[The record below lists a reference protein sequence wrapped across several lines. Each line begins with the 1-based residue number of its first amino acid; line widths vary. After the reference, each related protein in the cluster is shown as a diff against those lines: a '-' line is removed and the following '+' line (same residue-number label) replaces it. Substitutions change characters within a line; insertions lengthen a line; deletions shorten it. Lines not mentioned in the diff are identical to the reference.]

1 MAEIEKSIEE
11 LELEVMAELQSAEA
25 SENQITEKVNEM
37 VKIKQ
42 ASTVQTKGAAPA
54 DKPGKLNGKEVE
66 DLGPAVTSPTDAKSG
81 AAKSGEKIKQAST
94 VQTKGAAPADKPET
108 LKAEDMVK
116 AISDK
121 LSKTDE
127 KKLVAMYNSIVK
139 EAVHNDED
147 DEDEDD
153 ETKKELAKAKKEAT
167 EKRIKE
173 IKVKE
178 DVDALISGENE
189 LSDEFK
195 DKASTIFEAA
205 VKSKVRTEIE
215 RLEDEYSKEL
225 TEQSDKAKDELVE
238 KVDSYLDYVVQEWM
252 KENELAIERG
262 LKGEIS
268 EDFIAGLKQLFED
281 HYIDVPDEKYDVLEA
296 QSKKIEELEEQ
307 LNSQIEKDKELHSE
321 IGELTK
327 DSIIKD
333 VSDDLV
339 DTEVEKFKGLV
350 EDVDY
355 SDAESYK
362 SKLET
367 LKESYFPKSAEEQS
381 TNETSD
387 DEPVNEV
394 ETSGKMAEYMS
405 AISKTHKRAK

>member
-25 SENQITEKVNEM
+25 SDLSVNAIQEEVIAEKKAPKNE
-37 VKIKQ
+37 
-42 ASTVQTKGAAPA
+42 TK
-54 DKPGKLNGKEVE
+54 DVE
-66 DLGPAVTSPTDAKSG
+66 DLGPAVTSPTDSKS
-81 AAKSGEKIKQAST
+81 ASAKSGEKTKQTST
-94 VQTKGAAPADKPET
+94 AQTKGAAPADKPET
-108 LKAEDMVK
+108 LKAEDMIK

-121 LSKTDE
+121 LSKADE
-127 KKLVAMYNSIVK
+127 AKLEKMYNSIVN
-139 EAVHNDED
+139 EAVHTD
-147 DEDEDD
+147 DEDEEDD
-153 ETKKELAKAKKEAT
+153 ETKKELAKAKKEAM

-178 DVDALISGENE
+178 DVDALVSGENE

-225 TEQSDKAKDELVE
+225 AEQSDKTKDELVE
-238 KVDSYLDYVVQEWM
+238 KVDSYLDYVVQEWT
-252 KENELAIERG
+252 KDNELAIERG
-262 LKGEIS
+262 LKGEIA

-307 LNSQIEKDKELHSE
+307 LNLKIEKDKELHSE

-333 VSDDLV
+333 VSEDLV
-339 DTEVEKFKGLV
+339 DTEVEKFKGLI

-355 SDAESYK
+355 SNAESYK

-367 LKESYFPKSAEEQS
+367 LKESYFPKRTNEQS

-387 DEPVNEV
+387 DETVNEV

-405 AISKTHKRAK
+405 AISKTHERAK

>member
-11 LELEVMAELQSAEA
+11 LEQEVMAELQSADA
-25 SENQITEKVNEM
+25 SDSPVNDIQEEEVIAEKKAPKNE
-37 VKIKQ
+37 
-42 ASTVQTKGAAPA
+42 T
-54 DKPGKLNGKEVE
+54 KEVE
-66 DLGPAVTSPTDAKSG
+66 DLGPAVTSPTDPKS
-81 AAKSGEKIKQAST
+81 ASAKSGEKTKQTST
-94 VQTKGAAPADKPET
+94 AQTKGAAPADKPET
-108 LKAEDMVK
+108 LKAEDMLK

-121 LSKTDE
+121 LSKADE
-127 KKLVAMYNSIVK
+127 KKLVAMYNNIVK
-139 EAVHNDED
+139 EAMDNDED
-147 DEDEDD
+147 DEDDD
-153 ETKKELAKAKKEAT
+153 TKKELAKAKKEAT

-307 LNSQIEKDKELHSE
+307 LNLQIEKDKELHSE

-362 SKLET
+362 TKLET
-367 LKESYFPKSAEEQS
+367 LKESYFPKRAEEQS
-381 TNETSD
+381 TNEISD
-387 DEPVNEV
+387 DEAVKEV

-405 AISKTHKRAK
+405 AISKTHERAK

>member
-11 LELEVMAELQSAEA
+11 LEQEVMAELQAADASDSAVNDIHEEEVIA
-25 SENQITEKVNEM
+25 EKKAPKNE
-37 VKIKQ
+37 
-42 ASTVQTKGAAPA
+42 T
-54 DKPGKLNGKEVE
+54 KEVE
-66 DLGPAVTSPTDAKSG
+66 DLGPAVTSPTDAKS
-81 AAKSGEKIKQAST
+81 ASAKSGEKTKQTST
-94 VQTKGAAPADKPET
+94 AQTKGAAPADKPEV
-108 LKAEDMVK
+108 LKAADMLK

-121 LSKTDE
+121 LSKADE
-127 KKLVAMYNSIVK
+127 KKLVAMYNNIVK
-139 EAVHNDED
+139 EAMDNDED
-147 DEDEDD
+147 DEDE
-153 ETKKELAKAKKEAT
+153 ENKKELAKAKKEAT

-367 LKESYFPKSAEEQS
+367 LKESYFPKRTEEQS
-381 TNETSD
+381 TNEISD

-405 AISKTHKRAK
+405 AISKTHERAK

>member
-11 LELEVMAELQSAEA
+11 LEQEVMAELQAADASDSAVNDIHEEEVIA
-25 SENQITEKVNEM
+25 EKKAPKNE
-37 VKIKQ
+37 
-42 ASTVQTKGAAPA
+42 T
-54 DKPGKLNGKEVE
+54 KEVE
-66 DLGPAVTSPTDAKSG
+66 DLGPAVTSPTDAKS
-81 AAKSGEKIKQAST
+81 ASAKSGEKTKQTST
-94 VQTKGAAPADKPET
+94 AQTKGAAPADKPET

-121 LSKTDE
+121 LSKADE
-127 KKLVAMYNSIVK
+127 KKLVSMYNSIVK
-139 EAVHNDED
+139 EAVHTD
-147 DEDEDD
+147 DEDD
-153 ETKKELAKAKKEAT
+153 ETKKELATAKKEAM

-178 DVDALISGENE
+178 DVDALVSGENQ

-367 LKESYFPKSAEEQS
+367 LKESYFPKRTEEQS
-381 TNETSD
+381 TNEISD
-387 DEPVNEV
+387 DEAVKEV

-405 AISKTHKRAK
+405 AISKTHERAK

>member
-11 LELEVMAELQSAEA
+11 LEQEVMAELQSADA
-25 SENQITEKVNEM
+25 SDSPVNDIQEEEVIAEKKAPKNE
-37 VKIKQ
+37 
-42 ASTVQTKGAAPA
+42 T
-54 DKPGKLNGKEVE
+54 KEVE
-66 DLGPAVTSPTDAKSG
+66 DLGPAVTSPTDAKS
-81 AAKSGEKIKQAST
+81 ASAKSGEKTKQTST
-94 VQTKGAAPADKPET
+94 AQTKGAAPADKPET
-108 LKAEDMVK
+108 LKAEDMLK

-121 LSKTDE
+121 LSKADE
-127 KKLVAMYNSIVK
+127 KKLVAMYNNIVK
-139 EAVHNDED
+139 EAVHTDED
-147 DEDEDD
+147 DEDDD
-153 ETKKELAKAKKEAT
+153 IKKELAKAKKEAT

-307 LNSQIEKDKELHSE
+307 LNLQIEKDKELHSE

-362 SKLET
+362 TKLET
-367 LKESYFPKSAEEQS
+367 LKESYFPKRAEEQS
-381 TNETSD
+381 TNEISD
-387 DEPVNEV
+387 DEAVKEV

-405 AISKTHKRAK
+405 AISKTHERAK

>member
-11 LELEVMAELQSAEA
+11 LEQEVMAELSAEA
-25 SENQITEKVNEM
+25 SDSAVNDIHEEEVIAEKKAPKNE
-37 VKIKQ
+37 
-42 ASTVQTKGAAPA
+42 TK
-54 DKPGKLNGKEVE
+54 DVE
-66 DLGPAVTSPTDAKSG
+66 DLGPAVTSPTDAKS
-81 AAKSGEKIKQAST
+81 ASAKSGEKTKQTST
-94 VQTKGAAPADKPET
+94 AQTKGAAPADKPEV
-108 LKAEDMVK
+108 LKAADMLK

-121 LSKTDE
+121 LSKADE

-139 EAVHNDED
+139 EAVHTDDED
-147 DEDEDD
+147 DEDD
-153 ETKKELAKAKKEAT
+153 ETKKELAKAKKEAM

-178 DVDALISGENE
+178 DVDALVSGENQ

>member
-11 LELEVMAELQSAEA
+11 LEQEVMAELQAADASDSPVNDIHEEEVIAEKKA
-25 SENQITEKVNEM
+25 PKNE
-37 VKIKQ
+37 
-42 ASTVQTKGAAPA
+42 TK
-54 DKPGKLNGKEVE
+54 DVE
-66 DLGPAVTSPTDAKSG
+66 DLGPAVTSPTDAKS
-81 AAKSGEKIKQAST
+81 ASAKSGEKTKQTST
-94 VQTKGAAPADKPET
+94 AQTKGAAPADKPET
-108 LKAEDMVK
+108 LKAEDMIK

-367 LKESYFPKSAEEQS
+367 LKESYFPKRAEEQS
-381 TNETSD
+381 TNEISD

-405 AISKTHKRAK
+405 AISKTHERAK

>member
-25 SENQITEKVNEM
+25 SDSAVNDIHEEEVIAEKKAPKNE
-37 VKIKQ
+37 
-42 ASTVQTKGAAPA
+42 TK
-54 DKPGKLNGKEVE
+54 DVE
-66 DLGPAVTSPTDAKSG
+66 DLGPAVTSPTDAKS
-81 AAKSGEKIKQAST
+81 ASAKSGEKTKQTST
-94 VQTKGAAPADKPET
+94 AQTKGAAPADKPET
-108 LKAEDMVK
+108 LKAEDMIK

-121 LSKTDE
+121 LSKADE
-127 KKLVAMYNSIVK
+127 AKLEKMYNSIVN
-139 EAVHNDED
+139 EAVHTD
-147 DEDEDD
+147 DEDEEDD
-153 ETKKELAKAKKEAT
+153 ETKKELAKAKKEAM

-178 DVDALISGENE
+178 DVDALVSGENE

-225 TEQSDKAKDELVE
+225 AEQSDKTKDELVE
-238 KVDSYLDYVVQEWM
+238 KVDSYLDYVVQEWT
-252 KENELAIERG
+252 KDNELAIERG
-262 LKGEIS
+262 LKGEIA

-307 LNSQIEKDKELHSE
+307 LNLKIEKDKELHSE

-333 VSDDLV
+333 VSEDLV
-339 DTEVEKFKGLV
+339 DTEVEKFKGLI

-355 SDAESYK
+355 SNAESYK

-367 LKESYFPKSAEEQS
+367 LKESYFPKRTNEQS

-387 DEPVNEV
+387 DETVNEV

-405 AISKTHKRAK
+405 AISKTHERAK

>member
-11 LELEVMAELQSAEA
+11 LEQEVMAELQSADA
-25 SENQITEKVNEM
+25 SDSPVNDIQEEEVIAEKKAPKNE
-37 VKIKQ
+37 
-42 ASTVQTKGAAPA
+42 T
-54 DKPGKLNGKEVE
+54 KEVE
-66 DLGPAVTSPTDAKSG
+66 DLGPAVTSPTDAKS
-81 AAKSGEKIKQAST
+81 ASAKSGEKTKQTST
-94 VQTKGAAPADKPET
+94 AQTKGAAPADKPET
-108 LKAEDMVK
+108 LKAEDMLK

-121 LSKTDE
+121 LSKADE
-127 KKLVAMYNSIVK
+127 KKLVAMYNNIVK
-139 EAVHNDED
+139 EAVHTDED
-147 DEDEDD
+147 DEDDD
-153 ETKKELAKAKKEAT
+153 IKKELAKAKKEAT

-252 KENELAIERG
+252 KENERAIERG

-307 LNSQIEKDKELHSE
+307 LNLQIEKDKELHSE

-362 SKLET
+362 TKLET
-367 LKESYFPKSAEEQS
+367 LKESYFPKRAEEQS
-381 TNETSD
+381 TNEISD
-387 DEPVNEV
+387 DEAVKEV

-405 AISKTHKRAK
+405 AISKTHERAK

>member
-11 LELEVMAELQSAEA
+11 LEQEVMAELQSADA
-25 SENQITEKVNEM
+25 SDSPVNDIQEEEVIAEKKAPKNE
-37 VKIKQ
+37 
-42 ASTVQTKGAAPA
+42 T
-54 DKPGKLNGKEVE
+54 KEVE
-66 DLGPAVTSPTDAKSG
+66 DLGPAVTSPTDPKS
-81 AAKSGEKIKQAST
+81 ASAKSGEKTKQTST
-94 VQTKGAAPADKPET
+94 AQTKGAAPADKPET
-108 LKAEDMVK
+108 LKAEDMLK

-121 LSKTDE
+121 LSKADE
-127 KKLVAMYNSIVK
+127 KKLVAMYNNIVK
-139 EAVHNDED
+139 EAVHTDED
-147 DEDEDD
+147 DEDDD
-153 ETKKELAKAKKEAT
+153 IKKELAKAKKEAT

-307 LNSQIEKDKELHSE
+307 LNLQIEKDKELHSE

-362 SKLET
+362 TKLET
-367 LKESYFPKSAEEQS
+367 LKESYFPKRAEEQS
-381 TNETSD
+381 TNEISD
-387 DEPVNEV
+387 DEAVKEV

-405 AISKTHKRAK
+405 AISKTHERAK

>member
-11 LELEVMAELQSAEA
+11 LEQEVMAELQSADA
-25 SENQITEKVNEM
+25 SDSPVNDIQEEEVIAEKKAPKNE
-37 VKIKQ
+37 
-42 ASTVQTKGAAPA
+42 T
-54 DKPGKLNGKEVE
+54 KEVE
-66 DLGPAVTSPTDAKSG
+66 DLGPAVTSPTDAKS
-81 AAKSGEKIKQAST
+81 ASAKSGEKTKQTST
-94 VQTKGAAPADKPET
+94 AQTKGAAPADKPET
-108 LKAEDMVK
+108 LKAEDMIK

-121 LSKTDE
+121 LSKADE
-127 KKLVAMYNSIVK
+127 KKLVAMYNNIVK
-139 EAVHNDED
+139 EAVQTDED
-147 DEDEDD
+147 DEDDD
-153 ETKKELAKAKKEAT
+153 IKKELAKAKKEAT

-307 LNSQIEKDKELHSE
+307 LNLQIEKDKELHSE

-362 SKLET
+362 TKLET
-367 LKESYFPKSAEEQS
+367 LKESYFPKRAEEQS
-381 TNETSD
+381 TNEISD
-387 DEPVNEV
+387 DEAVKEV

-405 AISKTHKRAK
+405 AISKTHERAK

>member
-11 LELEVMAELQSAEA
+11 LEQEVMAELSAEA
-25 SENQITEKVNEM
+25 SDSAVNDIHEEEVIAEKKAPKNE
-37 VKIKQ
+37 
-42 ASTVQTKGAAPA
+42 TK
-54 DKPGKLNGKEVE
+54 DVE
-66 DLGPAVTSPTDAKSG
+66 DLGPAVTSPTDAKS
-81 AAKSGEKIKQAST
+81 ASAKSGEKTKQTST
-94 VQTKGAAPADKPET
+94 AQTKGAAPADKPET
-108 LKAEDMVK
+108 LKAEDMIK

-121 LSKTDE
+121 LSKADE
-127 KKLVAMYNSIVK
+127 KKLVSMYNSIVK
-139 EAVHNDED
+139 EAVHTD
-147 DEDEDD
+147 DEDEEDD
-153 ETKKELAKAKKEAT
+153 ETKKELAKAKKEAM

-178 DVDALISGENE
+178 DVDALVSGENE

-225 TEQSDKAKDELVE
+225 AEQSDKTKDELVE
-238 KVDSYLDYVVQEWM
+238 KVDSYLDYVVQEWT
-252 KENELAIERG
+252 KDNELAIERG
-262 LKGEIS
+262 LKGEIA

-307 LNSQIEKDKELHSE
+307 LNLKIEKDKELHSE

-333 VSDDLV
+333 VSEDLV
-339 DTEVEKFKGLV
+339 DTEVEKFKGLI

-355 SDAESYK
+355 SNAESYK

>member
-1 MAEIEKSIEE
+1 MSEIDKTIEE
-11 LELEVMAELQSAEA
+11 LETEVLAELEDEA
-25 SENQITEKVNEM
+25 ITEKKAPKVEM
-37 VKIKQ
+37 K
-42 ASTVQTKGAAPA
+42 
-54 DKPGKLNGKEVE
+54 DVE
-66 DLGPAVTSPTDAKSG
+66 DLGPAVTSPTDKQSA
-81 AAKSGEKIKQAST
+81 AAKAGAKIKKSKDDALKHAT
-94 VQTKGAAPADKPET
+94 PGDKPET
-108 LKAEDMVK
+108 LKAEDMIK

-121 LSKTDE
+121 LSKADE
-127 KKLVAMYNSIVK
+127 AKLVKMYNQIVN
-139 EAVHNDED
+139 EQLEDDEED
-147 DEDEDD
+147 EDEDEDD
-153 ETKKELAKAKKEAT
+153 DKKELAKAKKEEKKKAM

-178 DVDALISGENE
+178 DVDALVSGEDE
-189 LSDEFK
+189 ISDEFK
-195 DKASTIFEAA
+195 EKASTIFEAA

-215 RLEDEYSKEL
+215 RLEDEYAKEL
-225 TEQSDKAKDELVE
+225 TEQSYKSKDELID

-268 EDFIAGLKQLFED
+268 EDFISGLKQLFDD

-307 LNSQIEKDKELHSE
+307 LNQQIEKDKELHAE

-339 DTEVEKFKGLV
+339 DTEVEKFKGLI

-355 SDAESYK
+355 TGDESYK

-367 LKESYFPKSAEEQS
+367 LKESYFPQKTGEYS
-381 TNETSD
+381 TNDIINLDETTNEVDTSD
-387 DEPVNEV
+387 
-394 ETSGKMAEYMS
+394 KMAAYMS
-405 AISKTHKRAK
+405 AISKGHERATDK

>member
-1 MAEIEKSIEE
+1 MAEIDKSIEE
-11 LELEVMAELQSAEA
+11 LEAEVMAELESAET
-25 SENQITEKVNEM
+25 SETPIMEESEVEESTEEEEVIAEKKAPKNE
-37 VKIKQ
+37 
-42 ASTVQTKGAAPA
+42 T
-54 DKPGKLNGKEVE
+54 KEVE
-66 DLGPAVTSPTDAKSG
+66 DLGPAVTSPTDAKSSS
-81 AAKSGEKIKQAST
+81 AKSGEKTKQTST
-94 VQTKGAAPADKPET
+94 AQTKGAAPADKPGK
-108 LKAEDMVK
+108 LKAEDMIK

-121 LSKTDE
+121 LSKADE
-127 KKLVAMYNSIVK
+127 AKLEKMYNSIVN
-139 EAVHNDED
+139 EAVHTDED
-147 DEDEDD
+147 DEDD
-153 ETKKELAKAKKEAT
+153 ETKKELAKAKEEKEKAM

-178 DVDALISGENE
+178 DVDALVSGENE

-225 TEQSDKAKDELVE
+225 AEQSDKTKDELVE

-268 EDFIAGLKQLFED
+268 EDFISGLKQLFED

-339 DTEVEKFKGLV
+339 DTEVEKFKGLI

-367 LKESYFPKSAEEQS
+367 LKESYFPKRAEEQS
-381 TNETSD
+381 TNEISD
-387 DEPVNEV
+387 DETVNEV

-405 AISKTHKRAK
+405 AISKTHERAK

>member
-11 LELEVMAELQSAEA
+11 LEQEVMAELQAADASDSAVNDIHEEEVIA
-25 SENQITEKVNEM
+25 EKKAPKNE
-37 VKIKQ
+37 
-42 ASTVQTKGAAPA
+42 TK
-54 DKPGKLNGKEVE
+54 DVE
-66 DLGPAVTSPTDAKSG
+66 DLGPAVTSPTDAKS
-81 AAKSGEKIKQAST
+81 ASAKSGEKTKQTST
-94 VQTKGAAPADKPET
+94 AQTKGAAPADKPET
-108 LKAEDMVK
+108 LKAEDMIK

-121 LSKTDE
+121 LSKADE
-127 KKLVAMYNSIVK
+127 KKLVSMYNSIVK
-139 EAVHNDED
+139 EAVHTDDED
-147 DEDEDD
+147 DEDD
-153 ETKKELAKAKKEAT
+153 ETKKELAKAKKEAM

-178 DVDALISGENE
+178 DVDALVSGENE

-225 TEQSDKAKDELVE
+225 AEQSDKTKDELVE
-238 KVDSYLDYVVQEWM
+238 KVDSYLDYVVQEWT
-252 KENELAIERG
+252 KDNELAIERG
-262 LKGEIS
+262 LKGEIA

-307 LNSQIEKDKELHSE
+307 LNLKIEKDKELHSE

-367 LKESYFPKSAEEQS
+367 LKESYFPKRTNEQS

-387 DEPVNEV
+387 DETVNEV

-405 AISKTHKRAK
+405 AISKTHERAK

>member
-11 LELEVMAELQSAEA
+11 LEQEVMAELQSADA
-25 SENQITEKVNEM
+25 SDSPVNDIQEEEVIAEKKAPKNE
-37 VKIKQ
+37 
-42 ASTVQTKGAAPA
+42 T
-54 DKPGKLNGKEVE
+54 KEVE
-66 DLGPAVTSPTDAKSG
+66 DLGPAVTSPTDAKS
-81 AAKSGEKIKQAST
+81 ASAKSGEKTKQTST
-94 VQTKGAAPADKPET
+94 AQTKGAAPADKPET
-108 LKAEDMVK
+108 LKAEDMIK

-121 LSKTDE
+121 LSKADE
-127 KKLVAMYNSIVK
+127 KKLVAMYNNIVK
-139 EAVHNDED
+139 EAVQTDED
-147 DEDEDD
+147 DEDDD
-153 ETKKELAKAKKEAT
+153 IKKELAKAKKEAM

-307 LNSQIEKDKELHSE
+307 LNLQIEKDKELHSE

-362 SKLET
+362 TKLET
-367 LKESYFPKSAEEQS
+367 LKESYFPKRAEEQS
-381 TNETSD
+381 TNEISD
-387 DEPVNEV
+387 DEAVKEV

-405 AISKTHKRAK
+405 AISKTHERAK

>member
-11 LELEVMAELQSAEA
+11 LEQEVMAELQSADA
-25 SENQITEKVNEM
+25 SDSPVNDIQEEEVIAEKKAPKNE
-37 VKIKQ
+37 
-42 ASTVQTKGAAPA
+42 T
-54 DKPGKLNGKEVE
+54 KEVE
-66 DLGPAVTSPTDAKSG
+66 DLGPAVTSPTDAKS
-81 AAKSGEKIKQAST
+81 ASAKSGEKTKQTST
-94 VQTKGAAPADKPET
+94 AQTKGAAPADKPET
-108 LKAEDMVK
+108 LKAEDMLK

-121 LSKTDE
+121 LSKADE
-127 KKLVAMYNSIVK
+127 KKLMAMYNSIVK
-139 EAVHNDED
+139 EAVQNDED
-147 DEDEDD
+147 DEDDD
-153 ETKKELAKAKKEAT
+153 IKKELAKAKKEAT

-307 LNSQIEKDKELHSE
+307 LNLQIEKDKELHSE

-362 SKLET
+362 TKLET
-367 LKESYFPKSAEEQS
+367 LKESYFPKRAEEQS
-381 TNETSD
+381 TNEISD
-387 DEPVNEV
+387 DEAVKEV

-405 AISKTHKRAK
+405 AISKTHERAK

>member
-11 LELEVMAELQSAEA
+11 LEQEVMAELQSADA
-25 SENQITEKVNEM
+25 SDSPVNDIQEEEVIAEKKAPKNE
-37 VKIKQ
+37 
-42 ASTVQTKGAAPA
+42 T
-54 DKPGKLNGKEVE
+54 KEVE
-66 DLGPAVTSPTDAKSG
+66 DLGPAVTSPTDAKS
-81 AAKSGEKIKQAST
+81 ASAKSGEKTKQTST
-94 VQTKGAAPADKPET
+94 AQTKGAAPADKPET
-108 LKAEDMVK
+108 LKAEDMIK

-121 LSKTDE
+121 LSKADE
-127 KKLVAMYNSIVK
+127 KKLMAMYNSIVK
-139 EAVHNDED
+139 EAVQNDED
-147 DEDEDD
+147 DEDDD
-153 ETKKELAKAKKEAT
+153 IKKELAKAKKEAT

-307 LNSQIEKDKELHSE
+307 LNLQIEKDKELHSE

-362 SKLET
+362 TKLET
-367 LKESYFPKSAEEQS
+367 LKESYFPKRAEEQS
-381 TNETSD
+381 TNEISD
-387 DEPVNEV
+387 DEAVKEV

-405 AISKTHKRAK
+405 AISKTHERAK